1 MKKIFFP
8 LLMIIA
14 CQMTTAQNVGI
25 GTTTPN
31 VDALLDIS
39 STSKGVLFPRMTTL
53 QRISINT
60 PPNGLMVFD
69 TDRNELYQY
78 VSAAFSWQAL
88 INDSYWRRQSLTRSR
103 IGNSSDSVG
112 MGTLSPTE
120 RLDVNGNIRSRD
132 NIIADGVITGGGLST
147 PGGLTVSSNGL
158 IGGNLTVNA
167 DLSTNSG
174 LTINNPAATLQLK
187 NGSNV
192 NKAFFQLS
200 GDDVRMG
207 TNSGNTTGN
216 LIVRMNGNNRVTI
229 NSSGDIDLDGKITKQ
244 SATGS
249 NNLVP
254 YCYGRINANGSIQNG
269 TGNFTVQKTGTGLY
283 EITCVGVSFNTT
295 VVFVTSPTSFINVS
309 GRTVDLVP
317 DYIEVI
323 TNDRLTND
331 RTDASFYFIAY
342 KL

>member
-1 MKKIFFP
+1 MKKIFF
-8 LLMIIA
+8 LLLKVII
-14 CQMTTAQNVGI
+14 CSNLFAQNVGI

-132 NIIADGVITGGGLST
+132 DVMADGRVIATGTVTGSGLIT
-147 PGGLTVSSNGL
+147 QGGLTVSSNGL
-158 IGGNLTVNA
+158 IGGNFTVNA
-167 DLSTNSG
+167 DLSTNSD
-174 LTINNPAATLQLK
+174 LIINNVGATLQLR
-187 NGSNV
+187 NGSSA
-192 NKAFFQLS
+192 NKGFFQLS
-200 GDDVRMG
+200 GDNVRIG
-207 TNSGNTTGN
+207 TNSGNNTGN
-216 LIVRMNGNNRVTI
+216 LIIRMNSNDRITI
-229 NSSGDIDLDGKITKQ
+229 KPSGDIDLDGKITR
-244 SATGS
+244 SGATGTS
-249 NNLVP
+249 SLLP
-254 YCYGRINANGSIQNG
+254 ACYGKVGANGTIISG
-269 TGNFTVQKTGTGLY
+269 TGNFTVTKGGNGEYTINSSAITTSSVMVATSQFVGRVVSVIVSNSYCEVNIY
-283 EITCVGVSFNTT
+283 E
-295 VVFVTSPTSFINVS
+295 VTLGSTDAPFSFII
-309 GRTVDLVP
+309 
-317 DYIEVI
+317 Y
-323 TNDRLTND
+323 
-331 RTDASFYFIAY
+331 
-342 KL
+342 